1 MYKRFLR
8 TENETVGE
16 KIGIRTIE
24 VSDGCIRLNGTAV
37 KFKGVIRHGSVEAS
51 HTIDNKGDYSGIAL
65 FANNELFE
73 KTILDRIQMM
83 VIRDRNRTSV
93 LIWSMGNESGYS
105 KAFEKVARW
114 IRAENPSRLVHYQS
128 MHELE
133 GAPKAV
139 DSEETLDM
147 VFVMYPAPAW
157 IEKDFWKRKTRNGR
171 LSFANTAMLG
181 NGSGDLED
189 YWNFF
194 I

>member
-1 MYKRFLR
+1 
-8 TENETVGE
+8 
-16 KIGIRTIE
+16 
-24 VSDGCIRLNGTAV
+24 
-37 KFKGVIRHGSVEAS
+37 
-51 HTIDNKGDYSGIAL
+51 
-65 FANNELFE
+65 
-73 KTILDRIQMM
+73 
-83 VIRDRNRTSV
+83 
-93 LIWSMGNESGYS
+93 
-105 KAFEKVARW
+105 
-114 IRAENPSRLVHYQS
+114 